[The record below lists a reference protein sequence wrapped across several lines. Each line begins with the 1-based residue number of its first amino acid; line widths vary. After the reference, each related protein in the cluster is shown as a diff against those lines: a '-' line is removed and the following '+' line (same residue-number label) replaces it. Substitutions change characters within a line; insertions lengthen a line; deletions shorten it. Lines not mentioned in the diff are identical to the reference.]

1 MLTYI
6 LHEKLVS
13 STRLLVNSFT
23 KQHISTLMTISIIG
37 AGAAGCFAAIEAA
50 RRMPQADICVYES
63 LNRPLAK
70 VAITGGGRCNL
81 TNSFQEV
88 RSLETVY
95 PRGARLMK
103 RLFHTFDHRD
113 TMRWFEAE
121 GVPLTV
127 QDDQCVFPR
136 SQDAQNIVG
145 TLLRLMKRHGV
156 AIKTSSRAESIEP
169 QEGGGY
175 KISFAGGG
183 CVSSD
188 GVIVTTGG
196 SPRESGAAFLNPLQL
211 KTVPPVPSL
220 FSFSL
225 EAHPLKSLMGIVV
238 ANVTARLAGTKF
250 KTDGPL
256 LITHWGVSGPA
267 ILKLSSH
274 AARHLAECSYRATL
288 ALNWLGDM
296 NEAEALDL
304 LKGIKEENPQKQLT
318 SAFPRQLGK
327 RLWLYLLESL
337 RLLAEQKWAS
347 VGTKDLRRLAAN
359 CTNHLLP
366 IAGRN
371 RHKEE
376 FVTCGG
382 VALSEINPSTLEC
395 RRHPRLFFAGEVL
408 DVDAVTGGF
417 NLQAAWTMGYVA
429 ASNLSVEE

>member
-1 MLTYI
+1 M
-6 LHEKLVS
+6 
-13 STRLLVNSFT
+13 N
-23 KQHISTLMTISIIG
+23 ISIIG

-136 SQDAQNIVG
+136 SQDAQDIVG

-188 GVIVTTGG
+188 AVIVTTGG
-196 SPRESGAAFLNPLQL
+196 SPRAGGAAFLNPLQL

-220 FSFSL
+220 FSFAL

-238 ANVTARLAGTKF
+238 ANVTARLAGTNF

-274 AARHLAECSYRATL
+274 AARHLAECGYRATL
-288 ALNWLGDM
+288 SMNWLGEM

-304 LKGIKEENPQKQLT
+304 LKEIKEENPQKQLA

-337 RLLAEQKWAS
+337 RLPAEQKWAS
-347 VGTKDLRRLAAN
+347 VGTKDLRRLAAG

-395 RRHPRLFFAGEVL
+395 RSHPRLFFAGEVL

-429 ASNLSVEE
+429 ASNLLVDE

>member
-1 MLTYI
+1 
-6 LHEKLVS
+6 
-13 STRLLVNSFT
+13 
-23 KQHISTLMTISIIG
+23 MTISIIG
-37 AGAAGCFAAIEAA
+37 AGAAGCFTAIEAA

-103 RLFHTFDHRD
+103 RLFHTFDLRD

-136 SQDAQNIVG
+136 SQDAQDIVG
-145 TLLRLMKRHGV
+145 TLLRLMQRHGI

-188 GVIVTTGG
+188 AVIVTTGG
-196 SPRESGAAFLNPLQL
+196 SPRADGAAFLNPLQL

-288 ALNWLGDM
+288 ALNWLGDV

-304 LKGIKEENPQKQLT
+304 LKGIKEENPQKQLAT
-318 SAFPRQLGK
+318 AFPRQLGK

-337 RLLAEQKWAS
+337 RLPAEQKWAS
-347 VGTKDLRRLAAN
+347 VGTKDLRRLAAG

-429 ASNLSVEE
+429 ASNLLVEE

>member
-1 MLTYI
+1 
-6 LHEKLVS
+6 
-13 STRLLVNSFT
+13 
-23 KQHISTLMTISIIG
+23 MTISIIG

-127 QDDQCVFPR
+127 QDDQCVFPQL
-136 SQDAQNIVG
+136 QDAQDIVG

-188 GVIVTTGG
+188 AVIVTTGG
-196 SPRESGAAFLNPLQL
+196 SPRAGGAAFLNPLQL

-288 ALNWLGDM
+288 ALNWLGDV
-296 NEAEALDL
+296 NEAEAMEL
-304 LKGIKEENPQKQLT
+304 LKGIKEENPQKQLA

-337 RLLAEQKWAS
+337 HLPAEQKWAG
-347 VGTKDLRRLAAN
+347 VGSKDLRRLAAG

-429 ASNLSVEE
+429 ACNLLVDE

>member
-1 MLTYI
+1 
-6 LHEKLVS
+6 
-13 STRLLVNSFT
+13 
-23 KQHISTLMTISIIG
+23 MTISIIG

-136 SQDAQNIVG
+136 SQDAQDIVG
-145 TLLRLMKRHGV
+145 TLLRLMQRHGV

-175 KISFAGGG
+175 KISCAGGG

-188 GVIVTTGG
+188 AVIVTTGG
-196 SPRESGAAFLNPLQL
+196 SPRAGGAAFLNPLQL

-288 ALNWLGDM
+288 ALNWLGDV
-296 NEAEALDL
+296 NEAEALEL
-304 LKGIKEENPQKQLT
+304 LKGIKEENPQKQLA

-337 RLLAEQKWAS
+337 RLPAEQKWAS
-347 VGTKDLRRLAAN
+347 VGTKDLRRLAAG

-408 DVDAVTGGF
+408 DVDAMTGGF

-429 ASNLSVEE
+429 ACNLLVDEEIFVQASAEPNLFGLCRAQPKITK

>member
-1 MLTYI
+1 
-6 LHEKLVS
+6 
-13 STRLLVNSFT
+13 
-23 KQHISTLMTISIIG
+23 MTISIIG

-70 VAITGGGRCNL
+70 VAITDGGRCNL

-136 SQDAQNIVG
+136 SQDAQDIVG
-145 TLLRLMKRHGV
+145 TLLRLMKRHGI

-188 GVIVTTGG
+188 AVIVTTGG
-196 SPRESGAAFLNPLQL
+196 SPRAGGAAFLNPLQL
-211 KTVPPVPSL
+211 KTMPPVPSL

-296 NEAEALDL
+296 NEVEALDL
-304 LKGIKEENPQKQLT
+304 LKGIKEENPQKQLA

-327 RLWLYLLESL
+327 RLWLYLLEGL
-337 RLLAEQKWAS
+337 RLPAEQKWAS
-347 VGTKDLRRLAAN
+347 VGTKDLRRLAAG
-359 CTNHLLP
+359 CTNHLLT

-395 RRHPRLFFAGEVL
+395 RRLPGLFFAGEVL

-417 NLQAAWTMGYVA
+417 NLQAAWTMGYVTA
-429 ASNLSVEE
+429 CNLLVAENHEVNK

>member
-1 MLTYI
+1 
-6 LHEKLVS
+6 
-13 STRLLVNSFT
+13 
-23 KQHISTLMTISIIG
+23 MTISIIG

-136 SQDAQNIVG
+136 SQDAQDIVG

-188 GVIVTTGG
+188 AVIVTTGG
-196 SPRESGAAFLNPLQL
+196 SPRADGAAFLNPLQL

-304 LKGIKEENPQKQLT
+304 LKGIKEENPQKQLA

-337 RLLAEQKWAS
+337 RLPAEQKWVS
-347 VGTKDLRRLAAN
+347 VGTKDLRRLAAG
-359 CTNHLLP
+359 CTNHLLT
-366 IAGRN
+366 ISGRN

-395 RRHPRLFFAGEVL
+395 RHHPRLFFAGEVL

-429 ASNLSVEE
+429 ASNLLVDEEIFVQASAEPNLFGLCRAQPKITK

>member
-1 MLTYI
+1 
-6 LHEKLVS
+6 
-13 STRLLVNSFT
+13 
-23 KQHISTLMTISIIG
+23 MTISIIG

-113 TMRWFEAE
+113 TIRWFEAE

-136 SQDAQNIVG
+136 SQDAQDIVG
-145 TLLRLMKRHGV
+145 TLLRLMKRHGI

-188 GVIVTTGG
+188 AVIVTTGG
-196 SPRESGAAFLNPLQL
+196 SPRADGAAFLNPLQL
-211 KTVPPVPSL
+211 IKVPPVPSL
-220 FSFSL
+220 FSFAL

-288 ALNWLGDM
+288 ALNWLGDV
-296 NEAEALDL
+296 NEAEALEL
-304 LKGIKEENPQKQLT
+304 LKAIKEENPQKQLT
-318 SAFPRQLGK
+318 STFPRQLGK

-395 RRHPRLFFAGEVL
+395 RSHPRLFFAGEVL

-429 ASNLSVEE
+429 ASNLLVGE

>member
-1 MLTYI
+1 
-6 LHEKLVS
+6 
-13 STRLLVNSFT
+13 
-23 KQHISTLMTISIIG
+23 MTISIIG

-136 SQDAQNIVG
+136 SQDAQDIVG
-145 TLLRLMKRHGV
+145 TLLRLMQRHGI

-188 GVIVTTGG
+188 AVIVTTGG
-196 SPRESGAAFLNPLQL
+196 SPRADGAAFLNPLQL

-274 AARHLAECSYRATL
+274 VARHLAECSYRATL
-288 ALNWLGDM
+288 ALNWLGDV

-304 LKGIKEENPQKQLT
+304 LKGIMEENPQKQLA

-337 RLLAEQKWAS
+337 RLAAEQKWANL
-347 VGTKDLRRLAAN
+347 GAKDLRRLAAG

-429 ASNLSVEE
+429 ACNLLVDE

>member
-1 MLTYI
+1 
-6 LHEKLVS
+6 
-13 STRLLVNSFT
+13 
-23 KQHISTLMTISIIG
+23 MTISIIG

-127 QDDQCVFPR
+127 QDDQCVFPK
-136 SQDAQNIVG
+136 SQDAQDIVG
-145 TLLRLMKRHGV
+145 TLLRLMKRHGI

-175 KISFAGGG
+175 KISFADGG

-188 GVIVTTGG
+188 AVIVTTGG
-196 SPRESGAAFLNPLQL
+196 SPRAGGAAFLNPLQL
-211 KTVPPVPSL
+211 KTMPPVPSL

-296 NEAEALDL
+296 NEAEALEL
-304 LKGIKEENPQKQLT
+304 LKGIKEENPQKQLA

-337 RLLAEQKWAS
+337 RLPAEQKWAS
-347 VGTKDLRRLAAN
+347 VGTKDLRRLAAG
-359 CTNHLLP
+359 CTNHQLP

-429 ASNLSVEE
+429 ACNLLVEE

>member
-1 MLTYI
+1 
-6 LHEKLVS
+6 
-13 STRLLVNSFT
+13 
-23 KQHISTLMTISIIG
+23 MTISIIG

-127 QDDQCVFPR
+127 QEDQCVFPR
-136 SQDAQNIVG
+136 SQDAQDIVG
-145 TLLRLMKRHGV
+145 TLLRLMKRHGI

-188 GVIVTTGG
+188 AVIVTTGG
-196 SPRESGAAFLNPLQL
+196 SPRADGAAFLNPLQL

-288 ALNWLGDM
+288 ALNWLGDV
-296 NEAEALDL
+296 NEAEALEL
-304 LKGIKEENPQKQLT
+304 LKGIKEENPQKQLAST
-318 SAFPRQLGK
+318 FPRQLGK

-337 RLLAEQKWAS
+337 RLPAEQKWAS
-347 VGTKDLRRLAAN
+347 VGTKDLRRLAAG

-429 ASNLSVEE
+429 ACNLLVDE

>member
-1 MLTYI
+1 
-6 LHEKLVS
+6 
-13 STRLLVNSFT
+13 
-23 KQHISTLMTISIIG
+23 MTISIIG

-50 RRMPQADICVYES
+50 RRMPQADICVYEN

-70 VAITGGGRCNL
+70 VAITGSGRCNI

-136 SQDAQNIVG
+136 SQDAQDIVG
-145 TLLRLMKRHGV
+145 TLLRLMKRHGI

-188 GVIVTTGG
+188 AVIVTTGG
-196 SPRESGAAFLNPLQL
+196 SPRADGAAFLNPLQL

-220 FSFSL
+220 FSFAL

-304 LKGIKEENPQKQLT
+304 LKGIKGENPQKQLA

-327 RLWLYLLESL
+327 RLWLYLLEGL
-337 RLLAEQKWAS
+337 RLPAEQKWAS
-347 VGTKDLRRLAAN
+347 VGTKDLRRLAAG

-395 RRHPRLFFAGEVL
+395 RRLPGLFFAGEVL

-417 NLQAAWTMGYVA
+417 NLQAAWTMGYVTA
-429 ASNLSVEE
+429 CNLSVEE

>member
-1 MLTYI
+1 
-6 LHEKLVS
+6 
-13 STRLLVNSFT
+13 
-23 KQHISTLMTISIIG
+23 MTISIIG

-136 SQDAQNIVG
+136 SQDAQDIVG
-145 TLLRLMKRHGV
+145 TLLRLMKRHGI

-188 GVIVTTGG
+188 AVIVTTGG
-196 SPRESGAAFLNPLQL
+196 SPRADGAAFLNPLQL

-274 AARHLAECSYRATL
+274 AARHLAECGYRATL
-288 ALNWLGDM
+288 ALNWLGNV
-296 NEAEALDL
+296 NEAEALEL
-304 LKGIKEENPQKQLT
+304 LKGIKEENPQKQLA

-337 RLLAEQKWAS
+337 RLPAEQKWAS
-347 VGTKDLRRLAAN
+347 VGTKDLRRLAAG
-359 CTNHLLP
+359 CTNHLLT

-395 RRHPRLFFAGEVL
+395 RRLPGLFFAGEVL

-429 ASNLSVEE
+429 ASNLLVDE

>member
-1 MLTYI
+1 
-6 LHEKLVS
+6 
-13 STRLLVNSFT
+13 
-23 KQHISTLMTISIIG
+23 MTISIIG

-50 RRMPQADICVYES
+50 RRKPQADICVYES

-81 TNSFQEV
+81 TNSFLEV

-103 RLFHTFDHRD
+103 RLFHTFDLRD

-136 SQDAQNIVG
+136 SQDAQDIVG

-188 GVIVTTGG
+188 AVIVTTGG
-196 SPRESGAAFLNPLQL
+196 SPRADGAAFLNPLQL

-256 LITHWGVSGPA
+256 LITHWGVSGPT

-288 ALNWLGDM
+288 ALNWLGDV
-296 NEAEALDL
+296 NEVEALEL
-304 LKGIKEENPQKQLT
+304 LKAIKEENPQKQLA

-337 RLLAEQKWAS
+337 RLPAEQKWAS

-429 ASNLSVEE
+429 ASNLLVDE

>member
-1 MLTYI
+1 
-6 LHEKLVS
+6 
-13 STRLLVNSFT
+13 
-23 KQHISTLMTISIIG
+23 MTISIIG

-81 TNSFQEV
+81 TNSFHVV

-127 QDDQCVFPR
+127 QDDQCVFPK
-136 SQDAQNIVG
+136 SQDAQDIVG
-145 TLLRLMKRHGV
+145 TLLRLMKRHGI

-188 GVIVTTGG
+188 AVIVTTGG
-196 SPRESGAAFLNPLQL
+196 SPRAGGAAFLNPLQL

-304 LKGIKEENPQKQLT
+304 LKGIKEENPQKQLA

-337 RLLAEQKWAS
+337 RLPAEQKWAS
-347 VGTKDLRRLAAN
+347 VGTKDLRRLAAG
-359 CTNHLLP
+359 CTNHLLT
-366 IAGRN
+366 ISGRN

-395 RRHPRLFFAGEVL
+395 RRHPGLFFAGEVL

-417 NLQAAWTMGYVA
+417 NLQAAWTMGYVVA
-429 ASNLSVEE
+429 CNLLVGE

>member
-1 MLTYI
+1 
-6 LHEKLVS
+6 
-13 STRLLVNSFT
+13 
-23 KQHISTLMTISIIG
+23 MTISIIG

-50 RRMPQADICVYES
+50 RRMPQADICGYES

-103 RLFHTFDHRD
+103 RLFHTFDLRD

-136 SQDAQNIVG
+136 SQDAQDIVG

-175 KISFAGGG
+175 KISFANGG

-188 GVIVTTGG
+188 AVIVTTGG
-196 SPRESGAAFLNPLQL
+196 SPRADGAAFLNPLQL

-256 LITHWGVSGPA
+256 LITHWGVSGPV

-288 ALNWLGDM
+288 ALNWLGNV

-304 LKGIKEENPQKQLT
+304 LEGIMEENPQKQLA

-337 RLLAEQKWAS
+337 RLPAEQKWAS
-347 VGTKDLRRLAAN
+347 VGTKDLRRLAAG

-429 ASNLSVEE
+429 ACNLLVDEEIFVQASAEPNLFGLCRAQPKITK

>member
-1 MLTYI
+1 
-6 LHEKLVS
+6 
-13 STRLLVNSFT
+13 
-23 KQHISTLMTISIIG
+23 MTISIIG

-81 TNSFQEV
+81 TNSFLEV

-103 RLFHTFDHRD
+103 RLFHTFDLRD

-136 SQDAQNIVG
+136 SQDAQDIVG

-188 GVIVTTGG
+188 AVIVTTGG
-196 SPRESGAAFLNPLQL
+196 SPRADGAAFLNPLQL

-304 LKGIKEENPQKQLT
+304 LKGIKEEHPQKQLA

-327 RLWLYLLESL
+327 RLWLYLLEGL
-337 RLLAEQKWAS
+337 RLPAEQKWAS
-347 VGTKDLRRLAAN
+347 VGTKDLRRLAAG

-429 ASNLSVEE
+429 ASNLLVDK

>member
-1 MLTYI
+1 
-6 LHEKLVS
+6 
-13 STRLLVNSFT
+13 
-23 KQHISTLMTISIIG
+23 MTISIIG

-50 RRMPQADICVYES
+50 RRKPQADICVYES

-136 SQDAQNIVG
+136 SQDAQDIVG

-156 AIKTSSRAESIEP
+156 AIKTSSRAVSIEP

-188 GVIVTTGG
+188 AVIVTTGG
-196 SPRESGAAFLNPLQL
+196 SPRADGAAFLNPLQL

-304 LKGIKEENPQKQLT
+304 LKGIKEENPQKQLA

-337 RLLAEQKWAS
+337 RLPAEQKWAS
-347 VGTKDLRRLAAN
+347 VGTKDLRRLAAG

-366 IAGRN
+366 IVGRN

-395 RRHPRLFFAGEVL
+395 RRLPGLFFAGEVL

-429 ASNLSVEE
+429 ACNLLVDEEIFVQARAEPNLFGLCRAQPKITK

>member
-1 MLTYI
+1 
-6 LHEKLVS
+6 
-13 STRLLVNSFT
+13 
-23 KQHISTLMTISIIG
+23 MTISIIG

-88 RSLETVY
+88 RSLEAVY

-127 QDDQCVFPR
+127 QDDQCVFPK
-136 SQDAQNIVG
+136 SQDAQDIVG

-175 KISFAGGG
+175 KISFANGG

-188 GVIVTTGG
+188 AVIVTTGG
-196 SPRESGAAFLNPLQL
+196 SPRADGAAFLNPLQL

-220 FSFSL
+220 CSFSL

-274 AARHLAECSYRATL
+274 AVRHLAECGYRATL

-296 NEAEALDL
+296 NEAEALEL
-304 LKGIKEENPQKQLT
+304 LKGIKEENPQKQLA
-318 SAFPRQLGK
+318 SAFPR
-327 RLWLYLLESL
+327 
-337 RLLAEQKWAS
+337 
-347 VGTKDLRRLAAN
+347 
-359 CTNHLLP
+359 
-366 IAGRN
+366 
-371 RHKEE
+371 
-376 FVTCGG
+376 
-382 VALSEINPSTLEC
+382 
-395 RRHPRLFFAGEVL
+395 
-408 DVDAVTGGF
+408 
-417 NLQAAWTMGYVA
+417 
-429 ASNLSVEE
+429 

>member
-1 MLTYI
+1 
-6 LHEKLVS
+6 
-13 STRLLVNSFT
+13 
-23 KQHISTLMTISIIG
+23 MTISIIG

-50 RRMPQADICVYES
+50 RRKPQADICVYES

-103 RLFHTFDHRD
+103 RLFHTFDLRD

-136 SQDAQNIVG
+136 SQDAQDIVG

-188 GVIVTTGG
+188 AVIVTTGG
-196 SPRESGAAFLNPLQL
+196 SPRADGAAFLNPLQL

-296 NEAEALDL
+296 NEAEALEL
-304 LKGIKEENPQKQLT
+304 LKEIKEENPQKQLA

-337 RLLAEQKWAS
+337 RLPAEQKWAS

-395 RRHPRLFFAGEVL
+395 RRLPGLFFAGEVL

-429 ASNLSVEE
+429 ASNLLVGE

>member
-1 MLTYI
+1 MTFML
-6 LHEKLVS
+6 
-13 STRLLVNSFT
+13 
-23 KQHISTLMTISIIG
+23 IG

-50 RRMPQADICVYES
+50 RRLPQADICVYES

-88 RSLETVY
+88 RSLEAVY

-113 TMRWFEAE
+113 TMHWFEAE

-127 QDDQCVFPR
+127 QDDQCVFPK
-136 SQDAQNIVG
+136 SQDAQDIIG
-145 TLLRLMKRHGV
+145 ALLRLMKRHGV
-156 AIKTSSRAESIEP
+156 VIRTGHRVESIEP
-169 QEGGGY
+169 QAGGGY
-175 KISFAGGG
+175 KISFANG
-183 CVSSD
+183 SSVCSD
-188 GVIVTTGG
+188 AVIVTTGG
-196 SPRESGAAFLNPLQL
+196 SPKESGIGFLRPLQL

-220 FSFSL
+220 FSFAL

-274 AARHLAECSYRATL
+274 AARHLAECSYRASL

-327 RLWLYLLESL
+327 RLWLYLLEGL
-337 RLLAEQKWAS
+337 RLPAEQKWAS
-347 VGTKDLRRLAAN
+347 VGTKDLRRLAAG

-382 VALSEINPSTLEC
+382 VALSEINPSALEC

-429 ASNLSVEE
+429 ACNLLVEE

>member
-1 MLTYI
+1 
-6 LHEKLVS
+6 
-13 STRLLVNSFT
+13 
-23 KQHISTLMTISIIG
+23 MTISIIG
-37 AGAAGCFAAIEAA
+37 AGAAGCYAAIEAA

-136 SQDAQNIVG
+136 SQDAQDIVG
-145 TLLRLMKRHGV
+145 TLLRLMKRHGI

-175 KISFAGGG
+175 KISFANGG

-188 GVIVTTGG
+188 AVIVTTGG
-196 SPRESGAAFLNPLQL
+196 SPRADGAAFLNPLQL

-220 FSFSL
+220 FSFAL

-256 LITHWGVSGPA
+256 LITHWGVSGPV

-296 NEAEALDL
+296 NEAEALEL
-304 LKGIKEENPQKQLT
+304 LKGIKEENPQKQLA

-337 RLLAEQKWAS
+337 RLPAEQKWAS
-347 VGTKDLRRLAAN
+347 VGTKDFRRLAAG

-429 ASNLSVEE
+429 ASNLLVDEEIFVQASAEPNLFGLCRAQPKITK

>member
-1 MLTYI
+1 
-6 LHEKLVS
+6 
-13 STRLLVNSFT
+13 
-23 KQHISTLMTISIIG
+23 MTISIIG

-81 TNSFQEV
+81 TNSFREV

-136 SQDAQNIVG
+136 SQDAQDIVG
-145 TLLRLMKRHGV
+145 TLLRLMKRHGI

-188 GVIVTTGG
+188 AVIVTTGG
-196 SPRESGAAFLNPLQL
+196 SPRAGGAAFLNPLQL

-220 FSFSL
+220 FSFAL

-274 AARHLAECSYRATL
+274 AARHLAECGYRATL
-288 ALNWLGDM
+288 ALNWLGDV

-304 LKGIKEENPQKQLT
+304 LKGIKEENPQKQLAT
-318 SAFPRQLGK
+318 AFPRQLGK

-337 RLLAEQKWAS
+337 RLPAEQKWAS
-347 VGTKDLRRLAAN
+347 VGTKDLRRLAAG

-429 ASNLSVEE
+429 ASNLLVDK

>member
-1 MLTYI
+1 
-6 LHEKLVS
+6 
-13 STRLLVNSFT
+13 
-23 KQHISTLMTISIIG
+23 MTISIIG

-88 RSLETVY
+88 RSLEAVY

-136 SQDAQNIVG
+136 SQDAQDIVG

-188 GVIVTTGG
+188 AVIVTTGG
-196 SPRESGAAFLNPLQL
+196 SPRADGAAFLNPLQL

-288 ALNWLGDM
+288 ALNWLGDV

-304 LKGIKEENPQKQLT
+304 LKGIKEENPQKQLAT
-318 SAFPRQLGK
+318 AFPRQLGK

-337 RLLAEQKWAS
+337 RLPAEQKWAS
-347 VGTKDLRRLAAN
+347 VGTKDLRRLAAG

-429 ASNLSVEE
+429 ASNLLVEE

>member
-1 MLTYI
+1 
-6 LHEKLVS
+6 
-13 STRLLVNSFT
+13 
-23 KQHISTLMTISIIG
+23 MTISIIG

-81 TNSFQEV
+81 TNSFLEV

-103 RLFHTFDHRD
+103 RLFHTFDLRD

-136 SQDAQNIVG
+136 SQDAQDIVG

-188 GVIVTTGG
+188 AVIVTTGG
-196 SPRESGAAFLNPLQL
+196 SPRADGAAFLNPLQL
-211 KTVPPVPSL
+211 KTMPPVPSL

-288 ALNWLGDM
+288 ALNLLGDM
-296 NEAEALDL
+296 NEVEALDL
-304 LKGIKEENPQKQLT
+304 LKGIKEENPQKQLA

-327 RLWLYLLESL
+327 RLWLYLLEGL
-337 RLLAEQKWAS
+337 RLPAEQKWAS
-347 VGTKDLRRLAAN
+347 VGTKDLRRLAAG

-395 RRHPRLFFAGEVL
+395 RSHPRLFFAGEVL
-408 DVDAVTGGF
+408 DVDAVTGGVT
-417 NLQAAWTMGYVA
+417 LQAAWTMGYVA
-429 ASNLSVEE
+429 ASNLLVGE

>member
-1 MLTYI
+1 
-6 LHEKLVS
+6 
-13 STRLLVNSFT
+13 
-23 KQHISTLMTISIIG
+23 MTISIIG

-136 SQDAQNIVG
+136 SQDAQDIVG
-145 TLLRLMKRHGV
+145 TLLRLMKRHGI

-175 KISFAGGG
+175 KISFANGG

-188 GVIVTTGG
+188 AVIVTTGG
-196 SPRESGAAFLNPLQL
+196 SPRADGAAFLNPLQL

-288 ALNWLGDM
+288 TLNWLGDV
-296 NEAEALDL
+296 NEAEALEL
-304 LKGIKEENPQKQLT
+304 LKAIKEENPQKQLA

-337 RLLAEQKWAS
+337 RLPAEQKWAS
-347 VGTKDLRRLAAN
+347 VGTKDLRRLAAG

-429 ASNLSVEE
+429 ASNLLVDE

>member
-1 MLTYI
+1 
-6 LHEKLVS
+6 
-13 STRLLVNSFT
+13 
-23 KQHISTLMTISIIG
+23 MTISIIG
-37 AGAAGCFAAIEAA
+37 AGATGCFAAIEAA

-136 SQDAQNIVG
+136 SQDAQDIVG
-145 TLLRLMKRHGV
+145 TLLRLMKRHGI

-188 GVIVTTGG
+188 AVIVTTGG
-196 SPRESGAAFLNPLQL
+196 SPRAGGAAFLNPLQL

-296 NEAEALDL
+296 NEAEALEL
-304 LKGIKEENPQKQLT
+304 LKGIKEENPQKQLA

-337 RLLAEQKWAS
+337 RLPAEQKWAS
-347 VGTKDLRRLAAN
+347 VGTKDLRRLAAG

-429 ASNLSVEE
+429 ASNLLVGE

>member
-1 MLTYI
+1 
-6 LHEKLVS
+6 
-13 STRLLVNSFT
+13 
-23 KQHISTLMTISIIG
+23 MTISIIG
-37 AGAAGCFAAIEAA
+37 AGAAGSFAAIEAA

-136 SQDAQNIVG
+136 SQDAQDIVG

-175 KISFAGGG
+175 KISFADGG

-188 GVIVTTGG
+188 AVIVTTGG
-196 SPRESGAAFLNPLQL
+196 SPRAGGAALLNPLQL
-211 KTVPPVPSL
+211 QTVPPVPSL

-296 NEAEALDL
+296 NEAEALEL
-304 LKGIKEENPQKQLT
+304 LKGIKEENPQKQLA

-337 RLLAEQKWAS
+337 RLPAEQKWAS
-347 VGTKDLRRLAAN
+347 VGTKDLRRLAAG

-395 RRHPRLFFAGEVL
+395 RRLPDLFFAGEVL

-429 ASNLSVEE
+429 ACNLLVDE

>member
-1 MLTYI
+1 
-6 LHEKLVS
+6 
-13 STRLLVNSFT
+13 
-23 KQHISTLMTISIIG
+23 MTISIIG
-37 AGAAGCFAAIEAA
+37 AGAAGCFTAIEAA

-127 QDDQCVFPR
+127 QDDQCVFPK
-136 SQDAQNIVG
+136 SQDAQDIVG
-145 TLLRLMKRHGV
+145 TLLRLMKRHGI

-188 GVIVTTGG
+188 AVIVTTGG
-196 SPRESGAAFLNPLQL
+196 SPRADGAAFLNPLQL

-288 ALNWLGDM
+288 ALNWLGDV

-304 LKGIKEENPQKQLT
+304 LKGIKEENPQKQRTAAL
-318 SAFPRQLGK
+318 PRQLGK

-337 RLLAEQKWAS
+337 RLPAEQKWAS
-347 VGTKDLRRLAAN
+347 VGTKDLRRLAAD

-382 VALSEINPSTLEC
+382 VTLSEINPSTLEC
-395 RRHPRLFFAGEVL
+395 RRLPGLFFAGEVL

-429 ASNLSVEE
+429 ASNLLVDEEIVVQASAEPNLFGLCRAQPKITK

>member
-1 MLTYI
+1 
-6 LHEKLVS
+6 
-13 STRLLVNSFT
+13 
-23 KQHISTLMTISIIG
+23 MTISIIG

-136 SQDAQNIVG
+136 SQDAQDIVG
-145 TLLRLMKRHGV
+145 TLLRLMQRHGI

-169 QEGGGY
+169 REGGGY

-188 GVIVTTGG
+188 AVIVTTGG
-196 SPRESGAAFLNPLQL
+196 SPRADGAAFLNPLQL

-274 AARHLAECSYRATL
+274 AARHLAECSYRAAL

-337 RLLAEQKWAS
+337 RLPAEQKWAS